1 MIRAVLDANVF
12 VSAVLSSK
20 GVPAQILTAWRANRF
35 HLVTSEAILQEI
47 DRVLHYPKIG
57 ERHRWTKDEI
67 KVFVGDLAR
76 LAIRASGER
85 TLRVISRDPSDNR
98 YLECAIQGDAEYLV
112 SGDQHLLQL
121 GAYQKIR
128 IVTPRD
134 FLDVVRETPKP

>member
-12 VSAVLSSK
+12 VSAVLSPK
-20 GVPAQILTAWRANRF
+20 GVPAHILTAWRADRF

-47 DRVLHYPKIG
+47 DRVLRYPRIRK
-57 ERHRWTKDEI
+57 RHRWMEEEI
-67 KVFVGDLAR
+67 KVFVGDLGR
-76 LAIRASGER
+76 LAILASGEH
-85 TLRVISRDPSDNR
+85 TLRVISEDPSDNR
-98 YLECAIQGDAEYLV
+98 YLECAIQGEAEYLV

-134 FLDVVRETPKP
+134 FLDVVRGTPKP